1 VRLRIGDETAEQTR
15 FPQCFQTSLSR
26 SQFKGGVLLT
36 VIFWGEVQPLT
47 TIWTPP
53 PGCPGVVQ
61 LLSIDW
67 DNKFNTA
74 GQSCAPPNY
83 ANVWRRY
90 GYFGL
95 AYPDHEIFSFGAT
108 SGLPAPTETGES
120 VGLSRGTI
128 AGIAVGVVVALALIL
143 AAVGWFLLH
152 RYRTLSWKLVPREDS
167 DQTSSMWKKLSL
179 SIQSLTAVR
188 CQWLRSRLRR
198 MMRRSWRPIP
208 MRYQPQGGQYQR
220 KPSVGDRPELPAQVS
235 NTNDTGAVE
244 MDATPAQSI
253 PAHHA
258 AKILP
263 AHPYYQHRL
272 SFMQRLQLVPM
283 YSRSQ
288 GQVKV
293 KIHHKQSAISWIVR
307 LRSCWRR
314 KPVWT
319 RGDGF

>member
-1 VRLRIGDETAEQTR
+1 MRLRIGDETAEQTR
-15 FPQCFQTSLSR
+15 FPQ
-26 SQFKGGVLLT
+26 
-36 VIFWGEVQPLT
+36 
-47 TIWTPP
+47 
-53 PGCPGVVQ
+53 
-61 LLSIDW
+61 

-74 GQSCAPPNY
+74 SQSCAPPNY

-120 VGLSRGTI
+120 VALSRGTI

-167 DQTSSMWKKLSL
+167 DQASSMWKKLSL

-283 YSRSQ
+283 CSRSQ